1 MISEKTLKDIF
12 GDYMSTDTP
21 RIIKRFIASGEV
33 VLRSDVE
40 ELVEALEIARV
51 IILSDLGTEI
61 AEIEQALEKFREK
74 RDARN

>member
-1 MISEKTLKDIF
+1 M
-12 GDYMSTDTP
+12 
-21 RIIKRFIASGEV
+21 KRFIASGEV